1 MYNIDNP
8 ILGYWRKQ
16 VDHMCAH
23 LKAHAQNEAEFR
35 ALIGDPKI
43 GKVGFIIFS
52 LFISGKKRW
61 YLCRN
66 LVLIFV
72 AQLLTSTVQEDGY
85 ELSVTLTFALRNN
98 KDPLA
103 GRKIAMSGDYLSQH
117 TEQDSWHNRDL
128 DGQWNK
134 LLSLQCYIIW

>member
-1 MYNIDNP
+1 MYILDNP

-35 ALIGDPKI
+35 ALIGEPKM
-43 GKVGFIIFS
+43 GKVGFIILSFLY
-52 LFISGKKRW
+52 LFQEKKDW
-61 YLCRN
+61 YSCRK
-66 LVLIFV
+66 LILIFV

-117 TEQDSWHNRDL
+117 TEQDSWHNTDS
-128 DGQWNK
+128 DGQ
-134 LLSLQCYIIW
+134 C

>member
-1 MYNIDNP
+1 MLTAVSP
-8 ILGYWRKQ
+8 GKGYWRKQ

-35 ALIGDPKI
+35 ALIGEPKM
-43 GKVGFIIFS
+43 GK
-52 LFISGKKRW
+52 
-61 YLCRN
+61 
-66 LVLIFV
+66 
-72 AQLLTSTVQEDGY
+72 LLTSTVQEDGY

-117 TEQDSWHNRDL
+117 TEQDSWHNSDS

-134 LLSLQCYIIW
+134 LHSLQC